1 MSLAQEQSE
10 ARRAA
15 AELFESSEDRE
26 EAKRM
31 ADELMMGTEAAG
43 TGLSAARRA
52 AEELFAKHDDSAEDE
67 GGEGKSE

>member
-15 AELFESSEDRE
+15 DELFESSEDRE
-26 EAKRM
+26 EARRM
-31 ADELMMGTEAAG
+31 TDEVMMGTESAG

-52 AEELFAKHDDSAEDE
+52 AEELFAKKEPAA
-67 GGEGKSE
+67 GEASEEKSE